1 MKNTGL
7 SRWIRFSGPAVV
19 LAAGAALAFA
29 QAKPET
35 YDATASLKTVGGTA
49 VTAPVVVSIT
59 RWTTD
64 AERDKALAA
73 LKSGGPEAFQKA
85 IAALPEAGTM
95 QVGGKK
101 TPLRYARTLPVAGGA
116 VVSAATSEPMHYM
129 GAGAPDAK
137 PTAGYGVAVAIF
149 QVDAAG
155 KGNAGDFSPA
165 AKVKMDDKGT
175 IVIEDYGKET
185 VQLSGISRK

>member
-1 MKNTGL
+1 MKNTAL
-7 SRWIRFSGPAVV
+7 PVWVRFSGSAVV
-19 LAAGAALAFA
+19 LLAGAALAFA

-35 YDATASLKTVGGTA
+35 YDATASLKTAGGTA
-49 VTAPVVVSIT
+49 VTAPVTVSIT

-64 AERDKALAA
+64 TERDKAFAA
-73 LKSGGPEAFQKA
+73 LKSGGSEGFQKA
-85 IAALPEAGTM
+85 IAALPEAGTL

-101 TPLRYARTLPVAGGA
+101 TPLRYARTLPVGGGT
-116 VVSAATSEPMHYM
+116 VVSVATAEPMHYL

-137 PTAGYGVAVAIF
+137 PTAGYGAAVAIF
-149 QVDAAG
+149 QVDAGG
-155 KGNAGDFSPA
+155 KGTFGDFSPA

-185 VQLSGISRK
+185 VQLTGISRK